1 MRGYSKS
8 IVGKK
13 IASTNFRP
21 SGRKIKTNLKK
32 SEIWIETEDGGI
44 YANMELAD
52 IPSNLTDE
60 YIQTEKENQD
70 QR

>member
-1 MRGYSKS
+1 MK
-8 IVGKK
+8 
-13 IASTNFRP
+13 
-21 SGRKIKTNLKK
+21 
-32 SEIWIETEDGGI
+32 IWIETEDGDI

-60 YIQTEKENQD
+60 YVQSEKENQD